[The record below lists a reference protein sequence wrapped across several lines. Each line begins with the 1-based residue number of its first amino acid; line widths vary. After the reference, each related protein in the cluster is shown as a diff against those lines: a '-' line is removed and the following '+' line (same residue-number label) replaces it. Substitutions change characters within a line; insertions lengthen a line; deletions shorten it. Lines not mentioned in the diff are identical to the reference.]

1 MSAAGRI
8 VVVGASL
15 AGVRTAKALRRKG
28 FDGPLAI
35 IGEED
40 VLPYDRPPLSKQFL
54 TADEPALKPLEN
66 EEFYD
71 GVELRLGQRAVG
83 LDRAAGAVRLADG
96 SKVTGEHVVIAT
108 GTRARSLPLLPDGE
122 RVARLRSAADAARIR
137 AALSSARHLLVVGGG
152 FIGCEVAASARSL
165 GIEVTIVEPAS
176 APVVRGVGEW
186 VGGVLAD
193 VHRDHGVDVRL
204 GVSVA
209 DAELGSSGVS
219 VVLTDGSH
227 VETDFVVVGIGAEAC
242 TDWLDGSGVP
252 LANGVVCDDRCR
264 VMGGGGRIWAAGDVA
279 RWPSG
284 TFGGD
289 RRVEHWT
296 NAVEQSAVL
305 AANLLDDAAD
315 LRHDPV
321 PYVWSDQYGHKIQI
335 VGDVGARFET
345 TLLQG
350 SVAERRFAVAYS
362 DQGVLCGVVAFDLP
376 REVVQKRPLI
386 ASAARMAD
394 VS

>member
-1 MSAAGRI
+1 MSTPGRI

-40 VLPYDRPPLSKQFL
+40 ELPYDRPPLSKQFL
-54 TADEPALKPLEN
+54 TADEPALKPLEK
-66 EEFYD
+66 EDFYD

-96 SKVTGEHVVIAT
+96 TEVTGEHVVIAT

-122 RVARLRSAADAARIR
+122 RVARLRSAADAVRIR
-137 AALSSARHLLVVGGG
+137 AALAEVRSLVVIGGG
-152 FIGCEVAASARSL
+152 FIGCEVAASAGSL
-165 GIEVTIVEPAS
+165 GIDVTIVEPAV

-204 GVSVA
+204 GVAVA
-209 DAELGSSGVS
+209 HAEHRSSGVS
-219 VVLTDGSH
+219 VVLTDGTRI
-227 VETDFVVVGIGAEAC
+227 ETEFVVVGIGAQAC
-242 TDWLDGSGVP
+242 TDWLAGSGLP
-252 LANGVVCDDRCR
+252 LADGVVCDDRCR
-264 VMGGGGRIWAAGDVA
+264 VAGGGGRIWAAGDVA

-296 NAVEQSAVL
+296 NAVEQSAVV
-305 AANLLDDAAD
+305 AANLLDDGSD
-315 LRHDPV
+315 VRHDPV

-335 VGDVGARFET
+335 LGDVGSRFET

-350 SVAERRFAVAYS
+350 SVAERRFAVAYA
-362 DQGVLCGVVAFDLP
+362 DQGVLCGVVAFDMP
-376 REVVQKRPLI
+376 REIVQKRPLI
-386 ASAARMAD
+386 ARAARMAD
-394 VS
+394 AG

>member
-1 MSAAGRI
+1 MSTPGRI

-40 VLPYDRPPLSKQFL
+40 ELPYDRPPLSKQFL
-54 TADEPALKPLEN
+54 TADEPALKPLEK
-66 EEFYD
+66 EDFYD

-96 SKVTGEHVVIAT
+96 TEVTGEHVVIAT

-122 RVARLRSAADAARIR
+122 RVARLRSAADAVRIR
-137 AALSSARHLLVVGGG
+137 AALETVRSLVVIGGG
-152 FIGCEVAASARSL
+152 FIGCEVAASAGSL
-165 GIEVTIVEPAS
+165 GIDVTIVEPAA

-204 GVSVA
+204 GVAVA
-209 DAELGSSGVS
+209 HAEHRSSGVS
-219 VVLTDGSH
+219 VVLTDGTRI
-227 VETDFVVVGIGAEAC
+227 ETEFVVVGIGAQAC
-242 TDWLDGSGVP
+242 TDWLAGSGLP
-252 LANGVVCDDRCR
+252 LADGVVCDDRCR
-264 VMGGGGRIWAAGDVA
+264 VAGGGGRIWAAGDVA

-296 NAVEQSAVL
+296 NAVEQSAVV
-305 AANLLDDAAD
+305 AANLLDDGSD
-315 LRHDPV
+315 VRHDPV

-335 VGDVGARFET
+335 LGDVGSRFET

-350 SVAERRFAVAYS
+350 SVAERRFAVAYA
-362 DQGVLCGVVAFDLP
+362 DQGVLCGVVAFDMP
-376 REVVQKRPLI
+376 REIVQKRPLI
-386 ASAARMAD
+386 ARAARMAD
-394 VS
+394 AG